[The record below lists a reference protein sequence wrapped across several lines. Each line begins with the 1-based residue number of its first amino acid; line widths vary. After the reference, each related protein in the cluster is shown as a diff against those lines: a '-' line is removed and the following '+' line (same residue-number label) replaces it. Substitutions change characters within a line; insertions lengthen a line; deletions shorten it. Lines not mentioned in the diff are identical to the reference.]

1 MTSTPT
7 ADSPRKQKTPAP
19 AASPEWSVEASEE
32 LYRANRWGQGY
43 FRIHEDGYLHAHPQG
58 AAGIGA
64 NLHEIVEGLS
74 ERGVDTPVLLRFT
87 DIVDHRLRTLRD
99 AFARAIEENSYKGNY
114 LAAYPIKVNQQ
125 HQVVEEIARY
135 GHKLGYGLEV
145 GSKPELL
152 AVMAMTI
159 DTPDQLI
166 ICNGFKDSQYIEAVI
181 LAHKLGRK
189 IIPVVENLRELML
202 IISFAEKH
210 GVRPRIGIRVK
221 LAAMGSGRWGTS
233 GGIKS
238 KFGLTIAE
246 LLRAIGTL
254 KRHDLLDCLQLLH
267 CHSGSQHQDIATI
280 KMAITEL
287 AHVYTHMHDV
297 GAKLKYIDI
306 GGGLG
311 VDYQGSVS
319 DRPSSMNYSLEEYAS
334 DVVYRIGSVCDAKGI
349 EHPTIVTE
357 CGRAMVAYSS
367 VLIFNVLGSTGP
379 RDLVDHDFIVPS
391 DDVDAPQPLRDLR
404 HALNSLRDKNPR
416 LVEVYHDTARARE
429 DAMSLFSLG
438 YLSLEHR
445 AEIERLFWTN
455 CSLMQR
461 AAWDLEEV
469 PEPLQGL
476 DDLMSETYFANF
488 SLFQSLPD
496 TWAIDQL
503 FPIMPIH
510 RLKEE
515 PEQRAVFADITC
527 DSDGKIDMFIS
538 DTGESEHTLPVHDI
552 QPDEPYY
559 FGVFLVGAY
568 QETLGDLHNL
578 FGDPHAV
585 HIEIEDGDWAITEIV
600 KGDSISEVLSYVQF
614 EPDKLARAL
623 EKECER
629 AVKRKDM
636 SVRES
641 RILTQFYET
650 GLAGYTYLN
659 VDDQLT

>member
-19 AASPEWSVEASEE
+19 AASPEWSVEASED

-43 FRIHEDGYLHAHPQG
+43 FRIHEDGYLYAHPQG

-99 AFARAIEENSYKGNY
+99 AFARAIEENNYKGDY

-210 GVRPRIGIRVK
+210 GVRPRIGVRVK

-461 AAWDLEEV
+461 AAWNLEEV